1 MAKSMSFK
9 ILGLQK
15 ANLYL
20 KNSKAGVKRG
30 TSKAMNKIALF
41 MEDEVRQSIT
51 GHRNELKSFDTGNF
65 SARLSSSSNSN
76 SAMIKDGSGYGVHLE
91 YETRGRP
98 GRRHFR
104 NSLARNK
111 NKIKDYLNSQIKK
124 SV

>member
-1 MAKSMSFK
+1 MSFK
-9 ILGLQK
+9 IFGLQK

-30 TSKAMNKIALF
+30 TSKAMNTISLF

-51 GHRNELKSFDTGNF
+51 GHRAEIKSVDTGNF
-65 SARLSSSSNSN
+65 SARLFSRSNSD
-76 SAMIKDGSGYGVHLE
+76 SAMIKDGTSYGKYLE
-91 YETRGRP
+91 YGTSRLGE
-98 GRRHFR
+98 RRHFR